1 MKITFFNSSTKKKNQ
16 QSSEDDESKGG
27 RKEEMVKISFWQK
40 MSEDFFSLP
49 FFNLIWI
56 FFRLI
61 KRKIVTF
68 FCRI

>member
-1 MKITFFNSSTKKKNQ
+1 LIKNCENHFFNLSKKKSEIKNQ
-16 QSSEDDESKGG
+16 QSSEDDESNGG

-56 FFRLI
+56 F
-61 KRKIVTF
+61 
-68 FCRI
+68 